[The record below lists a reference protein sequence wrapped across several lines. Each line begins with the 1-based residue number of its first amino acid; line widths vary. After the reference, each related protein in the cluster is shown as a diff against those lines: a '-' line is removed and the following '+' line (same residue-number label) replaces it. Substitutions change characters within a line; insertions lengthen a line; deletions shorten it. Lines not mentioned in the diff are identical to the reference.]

1 MGLLSEAIGDVGLG
15 LEIGSELERMLE
27 NDITPAT
34 RLGVYDSMLASD
46 RQRRQER
53 RKDGKK
59 KGTRLTFEAGVAR
72 ADGAGV
78 SVRARGGSTVD
89 AGPFEWALDM
99 ARCLKLGDVTV
110 RLPADGL
117 IDPVEG
123 AG

>member
-1 MGLLSEAIGDVGLG
+1 LSKEIGDVGLG
-15 LEIGSELERMLE
+15 LEIGSELERMFE
-27 NDITPAT
+27 NDITPEA
-34 RLGVYDSMLASD
+34 RLGV
-46 RQRRQER
+46 
-53 RKDGKK
+53 
-59 KGTRLTFEAGVAR
+59 FEAGVAR

-89 AGPFEWALDM
+89 ADWLEWVLGM

-117 IDPVEG
+117 IDPAGG

>member
-1 MGLLSEAIGDVGLG
+1 M
-15 LEIGSELERMLE
+15 
-27 NDITPAT
+27 
-34 RLGVYDSMLASD
+34 
-46 RQRRQER
+46 
-53 RKDGKK
+53 
-59 KGTRLTFEAGVAR
+59 RLTFEAGVAR

-89 AGPFEWALDM
+89 ADWLEWVLGM

-117 IDPVEG
+117 IDPAGG